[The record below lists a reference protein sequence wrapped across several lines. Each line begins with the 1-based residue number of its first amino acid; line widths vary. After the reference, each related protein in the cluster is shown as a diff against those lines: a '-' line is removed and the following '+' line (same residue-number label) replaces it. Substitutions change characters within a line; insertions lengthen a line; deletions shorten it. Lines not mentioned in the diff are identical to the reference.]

1 MITKVINTKLIIP
14 VLFILGYMSMALENA
29 PLAERI
35 LSKRKV
41 KDIER
46 SRKLDCRPMITVA

>member
-41 KDIER
+41 KDIE
-46 SRKLDCRPMITVA
+46 

>member
-1 MITKVINTKLIIP
+1 
-14 VLFILGYMSMALENA
+14 MSMALENA

-46 SRKLDCRPMITVA
+46 SRKLDFRPMITVA